1 MWYIVRF
8 QIRLNLMLYFQDT
21 TFELY
26 AKMKMLFSEINRGK
40 ENG

>member
-1 MWYIVRF
+1 
-8 QIRLNLMLYFQDT
+8 MLCFKDT

-26 AKMKMLFSEINRGK
+26 AKMKKLFSEINRGK